1 MKKMSV
7 TTTLALLLVLV
18 LGSTVAYAAFNW
30 CPDDPVLTI
39 TPPGGD
45 PITFNVIIEVPDG
58 TQGLVSGIVEVKV
71 HVPSN
76 VEDYDVISFG
86 DSFGHGEESVEFI
99 LDGEPV
105 EPGDAIWV
113 LVEVKVPGTEE
124 FRVRVTVEAPGV
136 SQSRKGWSNEWVW
149 CKAKL

>member
-7 TTTLALLLVLV
+7 TTTLALLLVLI
-18 LGSTVAYAAFNW
+18 LGSTVVYASFNW

-39 TPPGGD
+39 TPTGGD

-58 TQGLVSGIVEVKV
+58 TQDLVSGPVEVKV
-71 HVPSN
+71 HVPEN
-76 VEDYDVISFG
+76 VETGIITLGNGWGY
-86 DSFGHGEESVEFI
+86 GETVEFI
-99 LDGEPV
+99 PDGEPV

-113 LVEVKVPGTEE
+113 QVEVKVPGTEE

>member
-7 TTTLALLLVLV
+7 TTTLALLLVLI
-18 LGSTVAYAAFNW
+18 LGSTVAYAHFNW
-30 CPDDPVLTI
+30 CPDDPLLSI
-39 TPPGGD
+39 GG
-45 PITFNVIIEVPDG
+45 TEVNVIIEIPEG
-58 TQGLVSGIVEVKV
+58 TQGLVNGPVEVKV

-76 VEDYDVISFG
+76 VDTDVISYG
-86 DSFGHGEESVEFI
+86 DSFGHGPEIVEFI
-99 LDGEPV
+99 PDGEPV

-113 LVEVKVPGTEE
+113 QVEVKVPGTEE

-149 CKAKL
+149 CRAKL